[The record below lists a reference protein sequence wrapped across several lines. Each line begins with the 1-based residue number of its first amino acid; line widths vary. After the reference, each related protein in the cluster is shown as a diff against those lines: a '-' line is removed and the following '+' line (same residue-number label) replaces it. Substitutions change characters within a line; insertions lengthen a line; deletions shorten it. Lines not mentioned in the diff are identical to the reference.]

1 MELGFCGWVA
11 DDGHSNR
18 GLWIAV
24 RTSLQKIP
32 NHSDKIGGVETF
44 PGVNE
49 TAQVHVLRE

>member
-24 RTSLQKIP
+24 RTSFQKIP
-32 NHSDKIGGVETF
+32 NHSDEIGGVETF